1 MNTFKAV
8 HSVNLLMFTFC
19 RRLELTN
26 EKTLHSQVN
35 NTTKEEGKTALKLM
49 NKHVHRFF
57 S

>member
-8 HSVNLLMFTFC
+8 HSDNLLMFTFC